1 MVHYYVYK
9 NIIFTEP
16 VFDTL
21 TKYLAQRPISS
32 TGPMG
37 NMAIP
42 SIISPFSQKGET
54 PEFTH
59 KTYIPLTQLISLSTF
74 ESTSLFRFKSCCRS
88 L

>member
-42 SIISPFSQKGET
+42 SFISPYSQKGET
-54 PEFTH
+54 PEFTDPGVT
-59 KTYIPLTQLISLSTF
+59 KRISPHATNIAINY
-74 ESTSLFRFKSCCRS
+74 
-88 L
+88 